1 MAIEI
6 KIPSIGESITEV
18 TLAGWHVESGDY
30 VEEGDILADIE
41 SDKAT
46 VELPAESSGTI
57 ELKAE
62 EGSDLKIGEV
72 IATLE
77 EGVGAPKKKEEAPAE
92 KDSSQAAAVQEK
104 TKEET
109 SGKELNHPSPAAG
122 KILAEK
128 GISPEGIQGTG
139 KDGRITK
146 ADALSAKAPA
156 EKTPAKEQKTQQE
169 PVELKGGVSREIR
182 REKMSR
188 LRKTI
193 AKKLTAAKNET
204 AMLTTFNE
212 VDMKPIMDL
221 RRKYQDQFVKKHGF
235 KLGMMSFFTKACSM
249 ALSEVPGVNAQIDGE
264 EIVYHDYADIGIAVS
279 SDRGLVVPVLRNA
292 EHMGLAQVE
301 SEIIRLAGKAR
312 DGKITIDE
320 MSGGTFTITNGGIF
334 GSMLS
339 TPILNSPQS
348 AILGMHNIVERPWVV
363 DGEIKIRPIMY
374 LALSYDHRIVDGK
387 ESVTFLKTVKEYL
400 EDPARMLIEI

>member
-6 KIPSIGESITEV
+6 KIPAIGESITEV
-18 TLAGWHVESGDY
+18 TLAGWHVEDGDF

-57 ELKAE
+57 KLLAE
-62 EGSDLKIGEV
+62 EGADLAIGAV
-72 IATLE
+72 IASLE
-77 EGVGAPKKKEEAPAE
+77 EGEGTAKKKQEDAPAQ
-92 KDSSQAAAVQEK
+92 SQTAQAPAAAQE
-104 TKEET
+104 
-109 SGKELNHPSPAAG
+109 SGKTVQHASPAAN

-128 GISPEGIQGTG
+128 GIATDGIQGTG

-146 ADALSAKAPA
+146 ADALAANAAPKSAPKKEA
-156 EKTPAKEQKTQQE
+156 AKEVA
-169 PVELKGGVSREIR
+169 PVQLSGGVTREIR

-212 VDMKPIMDL
+212 VDMQPIMDL
-221 RRKYQDQFVKKHGF
+221 RKKYQDMFVKKHGY
-235 KLGMMSFFTKACSM
+235 KLGMMSFFTKACTM
-249 ALSEVPGVNAQIDGE
+249 ALAKVPGVNAQIDGE
-264 EIVYHDYADIGIAVS
+264 ELVYHDYADVGIAVS

-292 EHMGLAQVE
+292 EHMSLAQIE
-301 SEIIRLAGKAR
+301 AEIIRLATKAR

-363 DGEIKIRPIMY
+363 NGEVKVRPIMY

>member
-109 SGKELNHPSPAAG
+109 SGKEL
-122 KILAEK
+122 
-128 GISPEGIQGTG
+128 
-139 KDGRITK
+139 
-146 ADALSAKAPA
+146 
-156 EKTPAKEQKTQQE
+156 
-169 PVELKGGVSREIR
+169 
-182 REKMSR
+182 
-188 LRKTI
+188 
-193 AKKLTAAKNET
+193 
-204 AMLTTFNE
+204 
-212 VDMKPIMDL
+212 
-221 RRKYQDQFVKKHGF
+221 
-235 KLGMMSFFTKACSM
+235 
-249 ALSEVPGVNAQIDGE
+249 
-264 EIVYHDYADIGIAVS
+264 
-279 SDRGLVVPVLRNA
+279 
-292 EHMGLAQVE
+292 
-301 SEIIRLAGKAR
+301 
-312 DGKITIDE
+312 
-320 MSGGTFTITNGGIF
+320 
-334 GSMLS
+334 
-339 TPILNSPQS
+339 
-348 AILGMHNIVERPWVV
+348 
-363 DGEIKIRPIMY
+363 
-374 LALSYDHRIVDGK
+374 
-387 ESVTFLKTVKEYL
+387 
-400 EDPARMLIEI
+400 

>member
-6 KIPSIGESITEV
+6 KIPAIGESITEV
-18 TLAGWHVESGDY
+18 TLAGWHVEDGDF

-57 ELKAE
+57 KLIAE

-72 IATLE
+72 IASLE
-77 EGVGAPKKKEEAPAE
+77 EGEGAPKKKEEP
-92 KDSSQAAAVQEK
+92 
-104 TKEET
+104 KEESSST
-109 SGKELNHPSPAAG
+109 PSPAASQDSSKTVQHASPAAN

-128 GISPEGIQGTG
+128 GMSAEDIKGTG
-139 KDGRITK
+139 KDGRVTK
-146 ADALSAKAPA
+146 ADALAAEAAPKKEAKKEKAQEVAPV
-156 EKTPAKEQKTQQE
+156 Q
-169 PVELKGGVSREIR
+169 LSGGVSREIR

-212 VDMKPIMDL
+212 VDMQPIMDL
-221 RRKYQDQFVKKHGF
+221 RKKYQEMFVKKHGY
-235 KLGMMSFFTKACSM
+235 KLGMMSFFTKACTM
-249 ALSEVPGVNAQIDGE
+249 ALAKVPGVNAQIDGE
-264 EIVYHDYADIGIAVS
+264 EIVYHDYADVGIAVS

-292 EHMGLAQVE
+292 EHMSLAQIE
-301 SEIIRLAGKAR
+301 AEIIRLATKAR

-348 AILGMHNIVERPWVV
+348 AILGMHNIVQRPWVV
-363 DGEIKIRPIMY
+363 DGEIKVRPIMY
-374 LALSYDHRIVDGK
+374 LALSYDHRIIDGK

>member
-6 KIPSIGESITEV
+6 KIPAIGESITEV
-18 TLAGWHVESGDY
+18 TLAGWHVEDGDF

-57 ELKAE
+57 KLIAE

-72 IATLE
+72 IASLE
-77 EGVGAPKKKEEAPAE
+77 EGEGAPKKKEEP
-92 KDSSQAAAVQEK
+92 
-104 TKEET
+104 KEESSST
-109 SGKELNHPSPAAG
+109 PSPAASQDSSKTVQHASPAAN

-128 GISPEGIQGTG
+128 GMSAEDIKGTG
-139 KDGRITK
+139 KDGRVTK
-146 ADALSAKAPA
+146 ADALAAEAAPKKEAKKEKAQEVAPV
-156 EKTPAKEQKTQQE
+156 Q
-169 PVELKGGVSREIR
+169 LSGGVSREIR

-212 VDMKPIMDL
+212 VDMQPIMDL
-221 RRKYQDQFVKKHGF
+221 RKKYQDMFVKKHGY
-235 KLGMMSFFTKACSM
+235 KLGMMSFFTKACTM
-249 ALSEVPGVNAQIDGE
+249 ALAKVPGVNAQIDGE
-264 EIVYHDYADIGIAVS
+264 EIVYHDYADVGIAVS

-292 EHMGLAQVE
+292 EHMSLAQIE
-301 SEIIRLAGKAR
+301 AEIIRLATKAR

-348 AILGMHNIVERPWVV
+348 AILGMHNIVQRPWVV
-363 DGEIKIRPIMY
+363 DGEIKVRPIMY
-374 LALSYDHRIVDGK
+374 LALSYDHRIIDGK